1 MRVHDW
7 LRVLPPE
14 TVFVG
19 STAAR
24 MHGLDVGRADVEIAV
39 PPTRGTRSRR
49 GLLVRHLVLPAGD
62 VIELREARVTSL
74 HRTLLDICVLEPQ
87 VEALVALDMAIW
99 SRRTTKP
106 ALRAYVQGAPG
117 RPGAKR
123 LRRLVELAEPAESP
137 METRLRW
144 LLLRRGLPRPQVQL
158 ELHDG
163 NRAFVGRADIYYPS
177 SRLVVEFDGGNHRER
192 LTSDDRRQN
201 RLIGAGY
208 RILRFTAADIHAR
221 PEVVVAQVRGSLA

>member
-87 VEALVALDMAIW
+87 VEALGALDMAIW

-106 ALRAYVQGAPG
+106 ALCAYVQGAAG

-123 LRRLVELAEPAESP
+123 LR
-137 METRLRW
+137 
-144 LLLRRGLPRPQVQL
+144 
-158 ELHDG
+158 
-163 NRAFVGRADIYYPS
+163 
-177 SRLVVEFDGGNHRER
+177 
-192 LTSDDRRQN
+192 QN
-201 RLIGAGY
+201 RLIGARY